1 MRRKLTRS
9 EITKRLRAGAWHD
22 GSKPLSAK
30 RVARLKGAGRY
41 HDAMVPGL
49 YVQIS
54 ESGARSWLL
63 RFELHGRERAMGL
76 GSCSAFSLAEARTRA
91 RAARQLLTDGIDP
104 LSAKQAARTA
114 AKLAAQKKLT
124 FAEAAQRFFDQ
135 HERKWRSRSHREQ
148 FLSSLKAHA
157 YPVLGDMD
165 VAEIATSDVLRAIEP
180 AWTVTAVTADRVRNR
195 IEQVIDWA
203 VVRGHRP
210 PGTNPARWRG
220 HLDQVLPPPRKVA
233 PVEHH
238 ESMNYRELPAFL
250 AGLEQGVA
258 SQALRFLILTA
269 ARSGEVLGAKWSE
282 VDLDNATWS
291 IPKERMKNGRP
302 HRVPLSAQVLD
313 LLRSLPREDGNDFLF
328 IGPRAGHGLARN
340 AFQRVMK
347 RAGRAETVHGFRSS
361 FRTWCSEQTNFPR
374 EICEQALAHATGSA
388 VEQAYARSDL
398 LIKRAK
404 LMAAWAKHCTT
415 PVQVKGSDVVPIG
428 GAAR

>member
-1 MRRKLTRS
+1 MRQKLTRS
-9 EITKRLRAGAWHD
+9 EITKRLRAGAYHD
-22 GSKPLSAK
+22 GSKPLSSK
-30 RVARLKGAGRY
+30 RVARLKCAGRY
-41 HDAMVPGL
+41 HDALVPGL
-49 YVQIS
+49 YLQIS

-91 RAARQLLTDGIDP
+91 RAARQLLADGIDP

-135 HERKWRSRSHREQ
+135 HERKWRSRSHRDQ
-148 FLSSLKAHA
+148 FLSSLRTYA
-157 YPVLGDMD
+157 YPTLGEMD
-165 VAEIATSDVLRAIEP
+165 VSEIATADVLRAIEP

-220 HLDQVLPPPRKVA
+220 HLDQVLPAPRKVA

-238 ESMNYRELPAFL
+238 ESIDYRELPALL

-258 SQALRFLILTA
+258 SQALRFLVLCA
-269 ARSGEVLGAKWSE
+269 SRSGEVLGATWPE
-282 VDLDNATWS
+282 VDLTNATWTVPAS
-291 IPKERMKNGRP
+291 RMKGGRP
-302 HRVPLSAQVLD
+302 HRVPLSSPVLD

-340 AFQRVMK
+340 TFQRVMK
-347 RAGRAETVHGFRSS
+347 RAKRGETVHGFRST

-374 EICEQALAHATGSA
+374 EICEQALAHATGNA
-388 VEQAYARSDL
+388 VEQAYVRSDL
-398 LIKRAK
+398 LIKRMK
-404 LMAAWAKHCTT
+404 LMEQWAKYCLTSVT
-415 PVQVKGSDVVPIG
+415 RAGEVVPIG
-428 GAAR
+428 GGAR